1 MPSINPREDRFSLGL
16 ISNYQRPSDIMFDQ
30 KLREADDNVNM
41 TSENM
46 LDNTFAEPSRHTRR
60 QSEHR
65 SNSSTSS
72 GLQFGSGERCFGL
85 SRRRYNELLAE
96 VANYKESPQTT
107 LKINQL
113 NEKLASATQIKD
125 VNRHDSFTFVLQAK
139 DTDELAKLARE
150 IDSSAIGSK
159 TEELLLKYFEDM
171 ISKEAFRDE
180 FLQSC
185 HREFSDP

>member
-1 MPSINPREDRFSLGL
+1 
-16 ISNYQRPSDIMFDQ
+16 MFDQ
-30 KLREADDNVNM
+30 NLREADNNVNM

-46 LDNTFAEPSRHTRR
+46 LDNTFAEPSRHARR

-85 SRRRYNELLAE
+85 SRRRYIELLTE

-113 NEKLASATQIKD
+113 NEKLASAAQIKD
-125 VNRHDSFTFVLQAK
+125 VNRPDSFTFVLQAK

-171 ISKEAFRDE
+171 ISKEAYRDE